1 MLAEVSIS
9 CYLRKSELFTA
20 RKLIL
25 NRKFISPLVGLILC
39 SLLVSSISI
48 ARAAS
53 VTDCFA
59 IKSSGFER
67 GIFGEKSYVIEFYS
81 LCSMS
86 TVTEI
91 SRFNNTGLTFTAS
104 GPQKISSFVSIYN
117 FNNYKTFTFKLGD
130 AKSGDYRV
138 QIDLWARSDDSKR
151 TIYLPN
157 FRIEDPVECI
167 KEVSTKAENTP
178 LRDTKI
184 MVKLRNGCSSIPNK
198 DFSYSSISLYLS
210 ISGRIPTEKQKIDT
224 LSGIESS
231 FEFYVAEL
239 DPGTYY
245 PKLVVEGY
253 PIGKTL
259 QLSSFVIN
267 PKSTPSSTPRA
278 EASVADD
285 LQLCSFSKNI
295 SENCTW
301 APEWFFEFCTV
312 YEASQLQQKVGN
324 KWVKRKDFKAELKS
338 DSCDKTNPNFFTVS
352 GTSTSKSTLQF
363 RMSHKATKK
372 YIPSLYYFTVKPKI
386 SR

>member
-1 MLAEVSIS
+1 LLNK
-9 CYLRKSELFTA
+9 LRIA
-20 RKLIL
+20 
-25 NRKFISPLVGLILC
+25 
-39 SLLVSSISI
+39 LLVFAFLIPTN
-48 ARAAS
+48 AATS
-53 VTDCFA
+53 AGVADCFA
-59 IKSSGFER
+59 VKSAGFER
-67 GIFGEKSYVIEFYS
+67 GIFGEKTYVIEFNS

-86 TVTEI
+86 TISEI
-91 SRFNNTGLTFTAS
+91 NRFNNTGLTFTAS

-138 QIDLWARSDDSKR
+138 QIDLWARSDDSRKS
-151 TIYLPN
+151 IYLPN

-167 KEVSTKAENTP
+167 KEVSTNAESTL

-184 MVKLRNGCSSIPNK
+184 TVKLRNGCSNIPNK
-198 DFSYSSISLYLS
+198 DFYYSSISLSLV

-231 FEFYVAEL
+231 FEFYISEL

-245 PKLVVEGY
+245 PKLAIEGY

-267 PKSTPSSTPRA
+267 PKPKPSSTPTTV
-278 EASVADD
+278 ASATEDYE
-285 LQLCSFSKNI
+285 LCSFSKNI
-295 SENCTW
+295 SQNCTW
-301 APEWFFEFCTV
+301 APDWYFEFCTV

-324 KWVKRKDFKAELKS
+324 KWVKRKDFRAELKS
-338 DSCDKTNPNFFTVS
+338 DSCDKTNPNYFVIS
-352 GTSTSKSTLQF
+352 GTSNSKSTLQF

-372 YIPSLYYFTVKPKI
+372 YTSSLYYFSVKPKT